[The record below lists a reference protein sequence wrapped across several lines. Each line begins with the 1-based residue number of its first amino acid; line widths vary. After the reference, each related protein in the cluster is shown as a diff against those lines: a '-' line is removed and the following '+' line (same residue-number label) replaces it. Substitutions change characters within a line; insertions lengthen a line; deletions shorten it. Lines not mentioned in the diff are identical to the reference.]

1 MQRTRQ
7 TFIDTEESNSTD
19 QIGTMAE
26 LSSTQSPFANVSQS
40 VVDVIVLSKDTNCTI
55 EDGFLALSLPIF
67 YIIICVIG
75 LLGNLLA
82 LWVFFFNQRKSTSIS
97 IYMKHLAVADLLL
110 LLCLPFRIAYHIGE
124 YKWMVRCYFCKI
136 IGTFFYI
143 NMYASIVFLGLISLD
158 RYLKI
163 TKPLLKFRIHSVKWS
178 SGISK
183 AVWLTTILFMLPFV
197 VVSSLKSNETK
208 CFHYKNQSVI
218 AGAMNLTAVM
228 FIFIL
233 SLLFLV
239 SYAKIAVKLYNISEG
254 KKKQQIRKV
263 STRAIIKTSIVLAI
277 YIVCFIPYHIVRV
290 PYVLSQME
298 IISSCHSKQFLHVA
312 NELVLCL
319 SALNSCLDPV
329 IYFFLSNSFRRVII
343 YTIKGRFSK
352 TFPKANGTRTSF
364 KSITDV

>member
-1 MQRTRQ
+1 MCQ
-7 TFIDTEESNSTD
+7 TFIDTEEGNSTD
-19 QIGTMAE
+19 QVGTMAD
-26 LSSTQSPFANVSQS
+26 LSSAQSPYANVSQPII
-40 VVDVIVLSKDTNCTI
+40 DVFGLSKDTNCTI
-55 EDGFLALSLPIF
+55 EDGFLAVGLPIF
-67 YIIICVIG
+67 YIVICVIG
-75 LLGNLLA
+75 LLGNILA
-82 LWVFFFNQRKSTSIS
+82 LWIFLFNQRKPTSIS
-97 IYMKHLAVADLLL
+97 IYMKHLAMADLLL
-110 LLCLPFRIAYHIGE
+110 LLCLPFRIAYHFGE

-143 NMYASIVFLGLISLD
+143 NMYASILFLGLISLD

-163 TKPLLKFRIHSVKWS
+163 TKPLRKFRVHSVKWS
-178 SGISK
+178 SGISR
-183 AVWLTTILFMLPFV
+183 AVWLTIIVFMLPFV

-208 CFHYKNQSVI
+208 CFHYKDQSVT
-218 AGAMNLTAVM
+218 AGVMNLTAVM

-254 KKKQQIRKV
+254 KKKQQIKKV
-263 STRAIIKTSIVLAI
+263 STRAIIKTFIVLAI

-290 PYVLSQME
+290 PYILSQMG
-298 IISSCHSKQFLHVA
+298 IISSCHAKQFLHMA

-329 IYFFLSNSFRRVII
+329 IYFFLSNSFRRIII

-352 TFPKANGTRTSF
+352 TFPKTNGTRSSF
-364 KSITDV
+364 KSITDI